1 MNRSI
6 SSSEL
11 KKLTGATRLNQAI
24 SLIASRLEKRNW
36 MIGEYRVQ
44 FSGINWSKD
53 TVLFFWCQNAGENAV
68 TYRYWTASIEEAI
81 DCISG
86 KLSSDSVE
94 RRA

>member
-11 KKLTGATRLNQAI
+11 KKLTGAARLNQAI

-36 MIGEYRVQ
+36 MIGEYNVQ
-44 FSGINWSKD
+44 YSGINWAKD
-53 TVLFFWCQNAGENAV
+53 TVLFFWCQNAGENAAA
-68 TYRYWTASIEEAI
+68 YRYWTTSTEDAI

-86 KLSSDSVE
+86 KLSPETTE
-94 RRA
+94 RKA